1 VILAT
6 LALLA
11 YAGVVVDAAVRATSV
26 AVLVGALGAV
36 GMLMLV
42 FVLSRAD
49 DELLP
54 WALLLAGLGY
64 GLSLAA
70 RNSGVAEGAPL
81 VGAGLLLCGELVSW
95 SLDERFTIRA
105 DRSIVAARAGAL
117 AALVLGGV
125 LLSGL
130 VLALA
135 SAPLGGG
142 LGWTVVGAAA
152 VVALL
157 GLAARLSRS

>member
-6 LALLA
+6 LALIA
-11 YAGVVVDAAVRATSV
+11 YAGVIVEAAARATSV
-26 AVLVGALGAV
+26 AALIGALGAV
-36 GMLMLV
+36 GVLMLV
-42 FVLSRAD
+42 FVLWRAD

-64 GLSLAA
+64 GLSLAV
-70 RNSGVAEGAPL
+70 RHGGVAEGAPL

-95 SLDERFTIRA
+95 SLDERFAIEA
-105 DRSIVAARAGAL
+105 DRSIVAARGGAL
-117 AALVLGGV
+117 AGLVLGGV
-125 LLSGL
+125 LLGGL
-130 VLALA
+130 VLAVA
-135 SAPLGGG
+135 AAPLGGG

>member
-26 AVLVGALGAV
+26 AVLIGSLGAV
-36 GMLMLV
+36 GLLMLV
-42 FVLSRAD
+42 FVLWRAD

-54 WALLLAGLGY
+54 WALLFAGLGY

-70 RNSGVAEGAPL
+70 HSSGVAEGAPL

-95 SLDERFTIRA
+95 SLDERFAIRA
-105 DRSIVAARAGAL
+105 DRSIVAARAAAL
-117 AALVLGGV
+117 AALVIGGV

-142 LGWTVVGAAA
+142 LGWTVIGAAA